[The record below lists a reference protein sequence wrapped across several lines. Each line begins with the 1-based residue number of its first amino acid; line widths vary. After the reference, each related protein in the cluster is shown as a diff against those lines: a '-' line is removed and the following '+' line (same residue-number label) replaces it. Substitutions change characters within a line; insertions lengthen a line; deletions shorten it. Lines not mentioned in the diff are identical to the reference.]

1 MNADDLEIALVFISE
16 ARELLDEVE
25 PKLIELR
32 QKAGEGGADPNT
44 VNAIFRLFHSM
55 KGSASSLGFSHI
67 AAVTHDAET
76 LLDFYRKGAAV
87 LGPEQTVVLLQAMD
101 FVRQLL
107 DLVESVHSDEG
118 LEEQK
123 REVLAELARAHAL
136 AKGGPAPKRAP
147 DAPEPAHTALI
158 EASVQPPAPQAAT
171 PVIEPAAAQVAEPAS
186 APVAEPG
193 ITPVAESATAPVAET
208 TPAAAATPT
217 TSAVPDTLPIT
228 AEMLKHFATEGE
240 ELLLR
245 CEQALLELEKSP
257 SNAGELIAEAFRA
270 MHSFKGNC
278 GFVEQNAL
286 GHLAHKAENML
297 EGLKAGLLTPSPST
311 VGLLLKAVDALS
323 EGLAEMGRNGTV
335 QANGFDA
342 MARMLEEGAHPASA
356 ALQALQAPGA
366 DPHPAEKQPSAPA
379 PKATLRQ
386 DIRVDLTKLDALVN
400 LVGELVIAEA
410 MVTRH
415 PSLRTIED
423 ETLERAV
430 HQLRRVSAD
439 LQDVAMAVRMIPLSA
454 TFRKLIRLVHDLSNK
469 VGKHA
474 RLELVGEET
483 EVDKSLIEQLS
494 DPLVHIVRNSLD
506 HGLEL
511 PHERHAAGKPETG
524 TITIEARHEGGEVLI
539 IISDDGRGLDR
550 NRILGKAVERGL
562 VPESE
567 AEKLTDAQIHKLI
580 FEPGFSTADK
590 VTDISGRGVGM
601 DVVKKNIEKVKGT
614 VEIRSKP
621 LMGTSIVLHIPLT
634 LAIIDGMLV
643 RVGSARYT
651 LPLLSIR
658 ESFRPLPEQ
667 ITVTPDGQEVARV
680 RRDMLPVVRLHELY
694 ARAPDHEKLEEG
706 ILVIVES
713 GAQTVCLFV
722 DELLG
727 QQQAVIKGLSS
738 YLGQPR
744 GVSGCTILGDGEVSL
759 ILDVGSL
766 MAMANQASGLN

>member
-25 PKLIELR
+25 PRLIELR
-32 QKAGEGGADPNT
+32 QAAGEGGADPNT

-55 KGSASSLGFSHI
+55 KGSASSLGFSHV
-67 AAVTHDAET
+67 ATVTHNAET
-76 LLDFYRKGAAV
+76 LLDVYRKGTAV
-87 LGPEQTVVLLQAMD
+87 LGPEQTVVLLRAMD
-101 FVRQLL
+101 FVRKML
-107 DLVESVHSDEG
+107 DAVESSHSDEG
-118 LEEQK
+118 MEAEE
-123 REVLAELARAHAL
+123 REVIEELARAHAL
-136 AKGGPAPKRAP
+136 AKGKRAAVGPAAP
-147 DAPEPAHTALI
+147 PASDPPAKPVEPAEPAQ
-158 EASVQPPAPQAAT
+158 ASEGDAPPAPSSAG
-171 PVIEPAAAQVAEPAS
+171 PAEEA
-186 APVAEPG
+186 
-193 ITPVAESATAPVAET
+193 
-208 TPAAAATPT
+208 
-217 TSAVPDTLPIT
+217 LPISVD
-228 AEMLKHFATEGE
+228 MLKHFSSEGE
-240 ELLLR
+240 ELMGR

-257 SNAGELIAEAFRA
+257 ANASELIAEAFRA

-286 GHLAHKAENML
+286 GRLAHKAENVL
-297 EGLKAGLLTPSPST
+297 EALKAGLLSASAST
-311 VGLLLKAVDALS
+311 VGLLLKAVDALR
-323 EGLAEMGRNGTV
+323 EGVAEVSRSGAAEGREFEAIG
-335 QANGFDA
+335 Q
-342 MARMLEEGAHPASA
+342 MLEQSAHPANA
-356 ALQALQAPGA
+356 ALAGIQSHAPDAPSPGSEQRAPEKDANGHGA
-366 DPHPAEKQPSAPA
+366 KSP
-379 PKATLRQ
+379 TRQ

-415 PSLRTIED
+415 PSLRNFED

-430 HQLRRVSAD
+430 HQLRRVSTD

-469 VGKHA
+469 VGKLV

-494 DPLVHIVRNSLD
+494 DPLVHLVRNSID
-506 HGLEL
+506 HGLEM
-511 PHERHAAGKPETG
+511 PADRRGKGKPETG

-539 IISDDGRGLDR
+539 LISDDGRGLDR
-550 NRILGKAVERGL
+550 AKILNKAMERGL
-562 VPESE
+562 VQAGE
-567 AEKLTDAQIHKLI
+567 AEKLTEAQVYKLI
-580 FEPGFSTADK
+580 FEPGFSTAEK

-601 DVVKKNIEKVKGT
+601 DVVKKNIEKIKGT
-614 VEIRSKP
+614 VELRSKAGV
-621 LMGTSIVLHIPLT
+621 GTTVVLHIPLT

-643 RVGSARYT
+643 RVGDARYT

-680 RRDMLPVVRLHELY
+680 RREMLPVVRLHQLY
-694 ARAPDHEKLEEG
+694 SKKPDQEKLEEG

-727 QQQAVIKGLSS
+727 QQQTVIKGLSG
-738 YLGQPR
+738 YLGQAR

-766 MAMANQASGLN
+766 IAMASQDASSSLSAFL

>member
-32 QKAGEGGADPNT
+32 QKAGEGGADTNT

-101 FVRQLL
+101 FVRRML
-107 DLVESVHSDEG
+107 DAVERAHSDEG
-118 LEEQK
+118 LEAEE

-136 AKGGPAPKRAP
+136 AKGAPVPVRAPAPTHAAAP
-147 DAPEPAHTALI
+147 EAKAPAPEPAAVP
-158 EASVQPPAPQAAT
+158 AAPPAPPSA
-171 PVIEPAAAQVAEPAS
+171 PAADN
-186 APVAEPG
+186 
-193 ITPVAESATAPVAET
+193 
-208 TPAAAATPT
+208 
-217 TSAVPDTLPIT
+217 DTLPIT
-228 AEMLKHFATEGE
+228 AEMLKHFSTEGE
-240 ELLLR
+240 ELLLH

-257 SNAGELIAEAFRA
+257 GNAAELIAEAFRA

-286 GHLAHKAENML
+286 GRLAHKAENML
-297 EGLKAGLLTPSPST
+297 EALKAGLLAPSPTT

-323 EGLAEMGRNGTV
+323 EGLAEMSRTGTT
-335 QANGFDA
+335 QANGFEA
-342 MARMLEEGAHPASA
+342 MARMLEEGAHPANA
-356 ALQALQAPGA
+356 TLQALQIPMA
-366 DPHPAEKQPSAPA
+366 DAHVPEKQPTTAA
-379 PKATLRQ
+379 PKVALRQ

-415 PSLRTIED
+415 PSMRTIED

-469 VGKHA
+469 VGKLV

-506 HGLEL
+506 HGLEM
-511 PHERHAAGKPETG
+511 PHERHAAGKSETG

-550 NRILGKAVERGL
+550 TRILSKAVERGL
-562 VPESE
+562 LQQSE
-567 AEKLTDAQIHKLI
+567 AEKLTDAQIHNLI
-580 FEPGFSTADK
+580 FEPGFSTADQ

-621 LMGTSIVLHIPLT
+621 LMGTTIVLHIPLT

-694 ARAPDHEKLEEG
+694 RRPPDHEKLEEG

-713 GAQTVCLFV
+713 GTQTVCLFV

-727 QQQAVIKGLSS
+727 QQQAVIKGLSG
-738 YLGQPR
+738 YLGQAR

-759 ILDVGSL
+759 ILDVASL
-766 MAMANQASGLN
+766 IAMANQASGLN

>member
-25 PKLIELR
+25 PRLIELR
-32 QKAGEGGADPNT
+32 QAAGEGGADPNT

-67 AAVTHDAET
+67 ATVTHDAET
-76 LLDFYRKGAAV
+76 LLDVYRKGTAV
-87 LGPEQTVVLLQAMD
+87 LGPEQTVVLLRAMD
-101 FVRQLL
+101 FVRKML
-107 DLVESVHSDEG
+107 DAVESSHSDEG
-118 LEEQK
+118 MEAEE
-123 REVLAELARAHAL
+123 REILDELTRANASARARPAQPAAPTAAAPPQPPVRLAEPS
-136 AKGGPAPKRAP
+136 PAPAGVSAP
-147 DAPEPAHTALI
+147 AQESPA
-158 EASVQPPAPQAAT
+158 
-171 PVIEPAAAQVAEPAS
+171 PAAAVAP
-186 APVAEPG
+186 
-193 ITPVAESATAPVAET
+193 
-208 TPAAAATPT
+208 PAADPPAIEEF
-217 TSAVPDTLPIT
+217 LPIS
-228 AEMLKHFATEGE
+228 AEMLKHFASEGE
-240 ELLLR
+240 ELMGR

-257 SNAGELIAEAFRA
+257 ASGVELIPEAFRA

-278 GFVEQNAL
+278 GFVEQVAL
-286 GHLAHKAENML
+286 GKLAHKAENVL
-297 EGLKAGLLTPSPST
+297 EALKAGLLVPSQST
-311 VGLLLKAVDALS
+311 VGLLLKAVDALR
-323 EGLAEMGRNGTV
+323 EGVTEVTRSGSAKGRD
-335 QANGFDA
+335 FDS
-342 MARMLEEGAHPASA
+342 LESLLEQSAHPASA
-356 ALQALQAPGA
+356 TMAAALQAP
-366 DPHPAEKQPSAPA
+366 AEAPIPSVASAERAPEKEGNHAVKA
-379 PKATLRQ
+379 PTRQ

-415 PSLRTIED
+415 PSLRNFDD

-430 HQLRRVSAD
+430 HQLRRVSTD

-469 VGKHA
+469 VGKLV

-494 DPLVHIVRNSLD
+494 DPLVHLVRNSID
-506 HGLEL
+506 HGLEM
-511 PHERHAAGKPETG
+511 PADRRAKDKSETG

-539 IISDDGRGLDR
+539 LISDDGRGLDR
-550 NRILGKAVERGL
+550 TKILTKAVERGL
-562 VPESE
+562 VQAGE
-567 AEKLTDAQIHKLI
+567 AEKLTDNQIYKLI

-614 VEIRSKP
+614 VELRSKP
-621 LMGTSIVLHIPLT
+621 GAGTTVVLHIPLT

-643 RVGSARYT
+643 RVGNARYT

-680 RRDMLPVVRLHELY
+680 RREMLPVVRLHQLY
-694 ARAPDHEKLEEG
+694 SKKPDHEKLEEG

-727 QQQAVIKGLSS
+727 QQQTVIKGLSS
-738 YLGQPR
+738 YLGQAR

-766 MAMANQASGLN
+766 LAMASSSSGGGGLTVLY